1 MEDYRMR
8 TIYKNPKELGACLRD
23 IVDLYRD
30 DLMTYEKLSD
40 KVIKIVDSNVERFF
54 KNGDVEI
61 KIANIL
67 EEDRIAIIKDIL
79 DKNN

>member
-1 MEDYRMR
+1 MR
-8 TIYKNPKELGACLRD
+8 TLYKNPKELGACLRD

-40 KVIKIVDSNVERFF
+40 KIIKIVDSNVERFF

-67 EEDRIAIIKDIL
+67 GEERIEIIKDIL
-79 DKNN
+79 EKNN

>member
-1 MEDYRMR
+1 M
-8 TIYKNPKELGACLRD
+8 IRD

-30 DLMTYEKLSD
+30 DLMTYEKLSE
-40 KVIKIVDSNVERFF
+40 KIIRIVDSNEERFF

-67 EEDRIAIIKDIL
+67 GEERIDIIKDIL
-79 DKNN
+79 EKNN

>member
-1 MEDYRMR
+1 MR

-67 EEDRIAIIKDIL
+67 EEDRIAII
-79 DKNN
+79 

>member
-1 MEDYRMR
+1 MR

-30 DLMTYEKLSD
+30 DLMTYDKLSD

-79 DKNN
+79 EKSN

>member
-1 MEDYRMR
+1 MR

-40 KVIKIVDSNVERFF
+40 KVIKIVDSNIERFF

>member
-1 MEDYRMR
+1 MR

-54 KNGDVEI
+54 KNGDVEV

>member
-1 MEDYRMR
+1 MR

-54 KNGDVEI
+54 KNGDFEI

>member
-1 MEDYRMR
+1 MR
-8 TIYKNPKELGACLRD
+8 TLYKNPKELGACLRD

-67 EEDRIAIIKDIL
+67 GEERIEIIKDIL
-79 DKNN
+79 EKNN

>member
-1 MEDYRMR
+1 MEDYSMR
-8 TIYKNPKELGACLRD
+8 TLYKNPKELGACLRD

-67 EEDRIAIIKDIL
+67 GEERIAIIKDIL
-79 DKNN
+79 EKNN

>member
-1 MEDYRMR
+1 MR

-30 DLMTYEKLSD
+30 DLMTYDKLSD

-67 EEDRIAIIKDIL
+67 EEDRVAIIKDIL
-79 DKNN
+79 EKNN

>member
-1 MEDYRMR
+1 MR

-23 IVDLYRD
+23 IVDSYRD

>member
-1 MEDYRMR
+1 
-8 TIYKNPKELGACLRD
+8 
-23 IVDLYRD
+23 
-30 DLMTYEKLSD
+30 MTYDKLSD

-67 EEDRIAIIKDIL
+67 EEDRVAIIKDIL
-79 DKNN
+79 EKNN

>member
-1 MEDYRMR
+1 MR
-8 TIYKNPKELGACLRD
+8 TLYKNPKELGACLRD

-40 KVIKIVDSNVERFF
+40 KIIKIVGSNEERFF

-67 EEDRIAIIKDIL
+67 GEERIEIIKDIL
-79 DKNN
+79 EKNN

>member
-1 MEDYRMR
+1 MR

-30 DLMTYEKLSD
+30 DLMTYDKLSD

-67 EEDRIAIIKDIL
+67 KEDRIAIIKDIL
-79 DKNN
+79 EKNN

>member
-1 MEDYRMR
+1 MR

-54 KNGDVEI
+54 KNEDVEI

>member
-1 MEDYRMR
+1 MR

-30 DLMTYEKLSD
+30 DLMTYDKLSD

-79 DKNN
+79 EKNN

>member
-1 MEDYRMR
+1 MR

-30 DLMTYEKLSD
+30 DLMTYEKLSE
-40 KVIKIVDSNVERFF
+40 KIIRIVDSNEERFF

-67 EEDRIAIIKDIL
+67 GEERIDIIKDIL
-79 DKNN
+79 EKNN

>member
-1 MEDYRMR
+1 MR
-8 TIYKNPKELGACLRD
+8 TLYKNPKELGACLRD

-30 DLMTYEKLSD
+30 DLMTYEKLSE
-40 KVIKIVDSNVERFF
+40 KIIRIVDSNEERFF

-67 EEDRIAIIKDIL
+67 GEERIDIIKDIL
-79 DKNN
+79 EKNN

>member
-1 MEDYRMR
+1 MR
-8 TIYKNPKELGACLRD
+8 TLYKNPKELGACLRD

-54 KNGDVEI
+54 KNDDVEI

-67 EEDRIAIIKDIL
+67 GEERIEIIKDIL
-79 DKNN
+79 EKNN

>member
-1 MEDYRMR
+1 MEDYGMR

-30 DLMTYEKLSD
+30 DLMTYDKLSD

-67 EEDRIAIIKDIL
+67 EEDRVAIIKDIL
-79 DKNN
+79 EKNN

>member
-1 MEDYRMR
+1 MR

-30 DLMTYEKLSD
+30 DLMTYDKLSD
-40 KVIKIVDSNVERFF
+40 KVIKIVDSNLERFF

-67 EEDRIAIIKDIL
+67 EEDRVAIIKDIL
-79 DKNN
+79 EKNN

>member
-1 MEDYRMR
+1 MR